1 MSITKGEAV
10 LGVSRESIV
19 RALRWGRNNYE
30 ETFTKESSQAV
41 RSWWDG
47 YIRAMEHVLEM
58 ENE

>member
-1 MSITKGEAV
+1 MAISKGEAA

-19 RALRWGRNNYE
+19 RALRWGRQNYE
-30 ETFTKESSQAV
+30 ETFTRECSQAV
-41 RSWWDG
+41 RHWWDG